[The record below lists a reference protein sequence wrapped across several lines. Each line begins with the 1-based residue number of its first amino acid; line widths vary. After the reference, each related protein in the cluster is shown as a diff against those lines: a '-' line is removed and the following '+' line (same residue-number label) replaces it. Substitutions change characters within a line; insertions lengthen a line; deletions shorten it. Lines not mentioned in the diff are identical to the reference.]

1 MKMRRFLILMMLAC
15 FCNCTFA
22 QSVVTGIVRD
32 TTGFALEGVI
42 VRANAD
48 NKATL
53 GFARTAENGYYKIT
67 LKATD
72 AKQIN
77 ITAEAIGYEKAK
89 KEIKNI
95 SQKCNFNLR
104 EKATALKEVV
114 VKAPAIY
121 QRGDT
126 LSYNLASYIGKNDYT
141 LKDAMKKLPGIEVGD
156 KGSIK
161 YLGKEISNFY
171 INGMDLL
178 GGRYNIATTNIP
190 ASFVNTVQVLS
201 NHQAVK
207 ADKDVFSDNVAINV
221 NMSNKAKFK
230 PVGSY
235 GVSLGAG
242 KHALYEVNGAGM
254 LFKSNIQMLASL
266 KVGNINQFAL
276 DEGTNHF
283 DNKETTS
290 TLSSLLENISA
301 STPPI
306 EVDRFA
312 SPIDRLLSFN
322 ILRKIKKDVTLKGNV
337 GYSYA
342 KSQYDYSLTR
352 SYADGDNN
360 IIIAQEYSPLSTTH
374 RPSIQLEY
382 KDNSEKTYLI
392 NTLSGTGSFQTSE
405 LPTRENGSLF
415 NQKQTLREFY
425 VNNKFSTLWHHKDLR
440 WALTSVISYQGSPM
454 GKITL
459 SKEDTEG
466 VVQYANGR
474 NFQTENTISVSKKH
488 LNSRIYLPLLL
499 NYNMDKVRTN
509 LYSTDESNDV
519 NMQNLRVA
527 LAPQYEYSHPQN
539 RYVFRLDIPIRIDY
553 IAHRDYMATSSSGSW
568 YYSICP
574 SVYCNYKLTSR
585 SVLRANIFYAR
596 TFGDIL
602 DFLKFPVRI
611 NDTSLKIGSGIL
623 ADNKSL
629 NATLHYDYN
638 IPLKMWFFNADILY
652 NQERSNL
659 LQNQE
664 ASNTLVTMSKM
675 YVPNTARSLM
685 GQVGITKFIESIKTK
700 ISLNG
705 GYQWKRQMTL
715 QNGNQ
720 QKYTWKS
727 WTFSPY
733 LTSQPCKYV
742 ELDYNG
748 MFAKTYL
755 CTDYQSNSYLSQ
767 QHKVSLKIMPFDGF
781 TFDTSA
787 DIVKNELTKDVT
799 KTMNLLDMGL
809 SYRKKA
815 VKVSLDIRNMLNQ
828 HQYGYTI
835 YNSVNTF
842 TYNYQLRGRECVCSV
857 KVTI

>member
-1 MKMRRFLILMMLAC
+1 MILAC
-15 FCNCTFA
+15 SCNCTFA
-22 QSVVTGIVRD
+22 QSVVTGVVRD
-32 TTGFALEGVI
+32 SVGAALEGII
-42 VRANAD
+42 VRVNAD
-48 NKATL
+48 KATL
-53 GFARTAENGYYKIT
+53 GFARTAENGCFKIT
-67 LKATD
+67 FKTE
-72 AKQIN
+72 AKVIT
-77 ITAEAIGYEKAK
+77 ITAETIGYEKAR

-95 SQKCNFNLR
+95 SQECNFNLK
-104 EKATALKEVV
+104 EKLTTLKEVV
-114 VKAPAIY
+114 VKPPAIY

-178 GGRYNIATTNIP
+178 GGRYNIATTIIP
-190 ASFVNTVQVLS
+190 ASFVNSVQVLS

-235 GVSLGAG
+235 GVSLGTG
-242 KHALYEVNGAGM
+242 EHALYEVNCAGM
-254 LFKSNIQMLASL
+254 LFKSNFQMLASL
-266 KVGNINQFAL
+266 KAGNINQFAL
-276 DEGTNHF
+276 DEGINHF
-283 DNKETTS
+283 DNNETTT
-290 TLSSLLENISA
+290 TLSNLLENISA

-306 EVDRFA
+306 EVNRYA
-312 SPIDRLLSFN
+312 SPTDRLLSFN
-322 ILRKIKKDVTLKGNV
+322 ILRKIRKDVTLKVNI

-342 KSQYDYSLTR
+342 KSLYDYSLTR
-352 SYADGDNN
+352 SYADAEDN
-360 IIIAQEYSPLSTTH
+360 IVIAQDYSPLSTVH

-382 KDNSEKTYLI
+382 KDNSEKTYLV
-392 NTLSGTGSFQTSE
+392 NTMSGVGSFLTSE
-405 LPTRENGSLF
+405 LPTKENATLF
-415 NQKQTLREFY
+415 NQKQTMREY
-425 VNNKFSTLWHHKDLR
+425 YLTNKFSTLWHHKEWR
-440 WALTSVISYQGSPM
+440 WSLTSLISFQGSPM

-459 SKEDTEG
+459 DKE
-466 VVQYANGR
+466 A
-474 NFQTENTISVSKKH
+474 ENAVAQNAIGQSLRIENNLSVSKKH
-488 LNSRIYLPLLL
+488 HNSRIYLPLLL
-499 NYNMDKVRTN
+499 NYSMDKIKTT
-509 LYSTDESNDV
+509 LHPTDESNDE
-519 NMQNLRVA
+519 NMQNSRIA
-527 LAPQYEYSHPQN
+527 FAPQYEYAHPQYK
-539 RYVFRLDIPIRIDY
+539 YVFRMEVPIRIDY
-553 IAHRDYMATSSSGSW
+553 IANKDHMAAASSGSW

-574 SVYCNYKLTSR
+574 SLYCNYKVSSR
-585 SVLRANIFYAR
+585 SVLRTNIFYAR

-602 DFLKFPVRI
+602 DFLKSPVRI
-611 NDTSLKIGSGIL
+611 NDTSIKMGSGIL
-623 ADNKSL
+623 ADTKSL
-629 NATLHYDYN
+629 NATLHYDYK

-664 ASNTLVTMSKM
+664 ASHTLVCMSKN
-675 YVPNTARSLM
+675 YSPNTARSLM

-700 ISLNG
+700 VSLNG
-705 GYQWKRQMTL
+705 GYQWRRQMTL
-715 QNGNQ
+715 QNNNL

-733 LTSQPCKYV
+733 LTSQPCKYI

-755 CTDYQSNSYLSQ
+755 STDYQKNSYLSQ
-767 QHKVSLKIMPFDGF
+767 QHKVALKIMPFDGF
-781 TFDTSA
+781 IFGCST

-799 KTMNLLDMGL
+799 KTMSLLDFGM
-809 SYRKKA
+809 SYQKKA
-815 VKVSLDIRNMLNQ
+815 VKVSLNIRNILNQ

-857 KVTI
+857 KLTI